1 MRTSGRPS
9 ASTVA
14 SDMALGSLGSA
25 FTASANQSPNSANG
39 SSASVKSPDVNGVG
53 CLMEVVSAISGV
65 PELHPPAVQSALQ
78 CPYRLAL
85 YRTWGRVGLS
95 VIAPAG
101 AVMTLILIGVGAGGC
116 SLSRTDGAFAKMDDK
131 EVTGALSALSSTA
144 APTEADLALARNAA
158 SDVLTKG
165 DKDSSQPWEN
175 PETGARG
182 SVTPLAEAYSS
193 EGRTCRDF
201 LASYVNGQS
210 ENWLQGAACQS
221 SQGRWEIHSLKPWR
235 RG

>member
-1 MRTSGRPS
+1 MR
-9 ASTVA
+9 
-14 SDMALGSLGSA
+14 
-25 FTASANQSPNSANG
+25 
-39 SSASVKSPDVNGVG
+39 
-53 CLMEVVSAISGV
+53 
-65 PELHPPAVQSALQ
+65 PPAVQSVLQ
-78 CPYRLAL
+78 PQWRLAL
-85 YRTWGRVGLS
+85 YKTWGRVGLS
-95 VIAPAG
+95 AIGPVGAG
-101 AVMTLILIGVGAGGC
+101 MTLILIALGSGGC
-116 SLSRTDGAFAKMDDK
+116 SLSRTDGPFARMDD
-131 EVTGALSALSSTA
+131 EVTGSLGSAEASA
-144 APTEADLALARNAA
+144 PAPTEADLAFTRNAA

-182 SVTPLAEAYSS
+182 SVTPLAEAYAS

-201 LASYVNGQS
+201 LASYVNGRS